1 MPVLHH
7 WCLNPS
13 SVYSFVLLLTHTL
26 EVTSSSS
33 NREVISFTTVV
44 VVVAVLRTLLPLARS
59 MVSQNCRVA
68 EYSSC
73 AHAVPVSSR
82 NRLKAG
88 ESPCRKPSAEHF
100 SKLHPHQPN
109 QAKWQMFPL
118 SKGKQ
123 LASLVSSLFLFLRR
137 TQTFLYCKFTT
148 WVLKKHISQQF
159 HELRLPV
166 SSSYPDRNKL
176 LRPQWYLGFLYKQ
189 WRAKSICN
197 LADTGNLPWP
207 VTEDRRQGGLRHHQ
221 LQRWAAHPSTYPHRF
236 PGSLLMQE
244 GFWRGCY
251 YSKYILN

>member
-1 MPVLHH
+1 MPSSLHSSVFLHHTLKWSHLNSYRFSPQACEHKIFPVCVTSLPSSYESSTSQMPVLHH

-189 WRAKSICN
+189 
-197 LADTGNLPWP
+197 
-207 VTEDRRQGGLRHHQ
+207 
-221 LQRWAAHPSTYPHRF
+221 
-236 PGSLLMQE
+236 
-244 GFWRGCY
+244 
-251 YSKYILN
+251 